1 MFRLETLSKLEM
13 FYLPLAN
20 EKMRKSLKEDS
31 ICFSSIHYTQKLNF
45 SLIQI
50 FSVFFIMVLSGT
62 VFAQSGEDQIN
73 IVMPTDARVMRLDVK
88 IGQWVYAGNNLA
100 VLKDSK
106 GSKFKLRAGVSGR
119 IESFKLQVHKQYAE
133 GEIIGLLRTAPVIM
147 EKVDSGT
154 SVDTLPSFEQMLQNL
169 FKSTGTSNLIHGHR
183 LDWTAGLGRI
193 IMIGVGFTLLY
204 LGIRRKFEPLLLVPI
219 GFGAVL
225 SNIPLAGLSEP
236 GGILYYIYEV
246 GISTGIFPLLIFMGV
261 GAMTDFGPML
271 ANPKTALLGGAAQFG
286 IFGTLL
292 GALALNAIPG
302 IDFSLRDAASIGII
316 GGADGPTA
324 IFLASQLS
332 PRLLGAIAIAAYSY
346 MALVPIIQPPIMK
359 LLTSQKEREIEM
371 NQLRYVSTREKILF
385 PLVALTLCAL
395 LLPSAAPLIGMFMF
409 GNLAKEC
416 GVINR
421 LSDTIQNALI
431 NTVTIFLGL
440 GVGSRLAAGEFLNIE
455 TLGILIL
462 GVIAFSVGTAT
473 GVLMAKLMNI
483 LSSVAINPLIGAAGV
498 SAVPMAARVVNQ
510 VGLKANSQNH
520 LLMHAMG
527 PNVSGVIGSAVAAGV
542 LLAML

>member
-13 FYLPLAN
+13 LCLPLAN
-20 EKMRKSLKEDS
+20 EKMRKSLKDYS
-31 ICFSSIHYTQKLNF
+31 IRISSIHYVQKLNF
-45 SLIQI
+45 TLIQI
-50 FSVFFIMVLSGT
+50 LSVFFIMVLCGT
-62 VFAQSGEDQIN
+62 VLAQSGEDRIN
-73 IVMPTDARVMRLDVK
+73 IVMPSDARVMRLDVK
-88 IGQWVYAGNNLA
+88 IGQWVYAGNILA

-106 GSKFKLRAGVSGR
+106 GSKFKLRSGVSGR
-119 IESFKLQVHKQYAE
+119 IEYFKLQVHKQYAE
-133 GEIIGLLRTAPVIM
+133 GEIIGVLRAAPVIM

-154 SVDTLPSFEQMLQNL
+154 SVDTLPSFEQMFQNL
-169 FKSTGTSNLIHGHR
+169 FKSTGTSNLIYGHK
-183 LDWTAGLGRI
+183 LNWTAGLGRI

-332 PRLLGAIAIAAYSY
+332 PHLLGAIAIAAYSY

-359 LLTSQKEREIEM
+359 LLTSKKEREIEM

-395 LLPSAAPLIGMFMF
+395 ILPSAAPLIGMFMF

-431 NTVTIFLGL
+431 NVITIFLGL
-440 GVGSRLAAGEFLNIE
+440 SVGSKLAAEEFLNIE
-455 TLGILIL
+455 TIGILIL
-462 GVIAFSVGTAT
+462 GIIAFSVGTAT
-473 GVLMAKLMNI
+473 GVLMAKLMNN

-510 VGLKANSQNH
+510 VGLKENSQNH